1 MDEKVS
7 IAEKDIGAGGIY
19 RCRFRGTVSEC
30 DIQGCSGSLVNLDGM
45 SLTRSTARGADIT
58 MVNLSG
64 AQLSGCD
71 LSGMDIANCKLDGMT
86 INGIPVEALLNNYKE
101 NINMKK
107 NVRKAIIAGN
117 WKMNKTR
124 PEAKALLEE
133 LKPMVADVKDVEI
146 VACVPFTNLET
157 ALAATAGTNI
167 KIGAENCHFE
177 KSGAF
182 TGEISADMLA
192 EMGVEYVVLGHS
204 ERRQYFAETDETVN
218 KRTKAALAAGLKPIV
233 CVGELLWERECNIT
247 EEVIARQIKLDFFG
261 ISADDLKKC
270 VIAYEPV
277 WAIGTGKTA
286 TADQAEEV
294 CAFIRATLA
303 KLYGADVAETI
314 TVQYGGSMNAKN
326 AAELLSKTNVD
337 GGLIGGAS
345 LKAPDF
351 AVIVNAASNG

>member
-58 MVNLSG
+58 MVDLSG

-71 LSGMDIANCKLDGMT
+71 LSGMDITNCKLDGMT
-86 INGIPVEALLNNYKE
+86 INGISVEALLNNYKE

-294 CAFIRATLA
+294 CAAIR
-303 KLYGADVAETI
+303 KVVGELYGEDAAKAL
-314 TVQYGGSMNAKN
+314 TVQYGGSMNPKN
-326 AAELLSKTNVD
+326 AEELLSKPDVD

-345 LKAPDF
+345 LKADQF
-351 AVIVNAASNG
+351 AVIVDAATKG